1 MLKSVLSA
9 IPTYPMSCFQLPISL
24 CKRIQSVLTRFWW
37 DGIDEKKKICQVA
50 WDKLTDLDL
59 TVSDL
64 LTDDLKWNTSR
75 IKEVLPEFLP
85 HILSLQ
91 PSLKGAED
99 SYIWH
104 ATSSGVYS
112 TKSGYYTASI
122 SCKEVAPSAQGE
134 EFHWLKDVWTG
145 KFSPKMKA
153 FLWSIVQNALPL
165 GTNLQKRGMASA
177 APCIRCKSLES
188 NTHTF
193 FNCPFVV
200 KVWECVPLR
209 NAVHIAADAS
219 FKDAIVKFRS
229 ATCPPPTGYA
239 LNLLPWICWAIWIA
253 RNSLIFEDRVFSPEE
268 TYLKGL
274 RLAKEWAE
282 AQENAAETGGLPP
295 KASGFTLRESGATD
309 SAGAITL
316 KTNAAWKGTD
326 KIAGLGWTFSGTNL
340 ITGATTQT
348 FVRAITGKSPSKEV
362 IGIVDNIR
370 VISSEFA
377 SISFFHL
384 PRSENTV
391 SDGLAKEALLSFL
404 YV

>member
-1 MLKSVLSA
+1 M
-9 IPTYPMSCFQLPISL
+9 
-24 CKRIQSVLTRFWW
+24 
-37 DGIDEKKKICQVA
+37 A

-340 ITGATTQT
+340 IRGATTQT
-348 FVRAITGKSPSKEV
+348 FVNSPLTAEALAVRAALCMALTLDFEYLRVFSDNKTLIRAITGKSQSKEV
-362 IGIVDNIR
+362 IGIVNDIR

-391 SDGLAKEALLSFL
+391 ADGLAKEALLSFL
-404 YV
+404 SV